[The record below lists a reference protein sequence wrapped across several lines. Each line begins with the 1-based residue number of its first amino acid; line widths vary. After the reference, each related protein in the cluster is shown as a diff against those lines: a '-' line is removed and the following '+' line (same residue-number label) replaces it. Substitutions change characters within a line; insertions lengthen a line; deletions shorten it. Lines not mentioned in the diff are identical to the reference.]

1 MTVRL
6 NEVGL
11 RTFFNGPQMERIL
24 QRPAEAVLQ
33 QAQANASVYGEDTLA
48 IDSGDLYD
56 GLKYQFR
63 PGVDSLEVTVGTDA
77 VDEITGFNYPGWW
90 DEFGGKPWLTGA
102 LFQFFPDAELTP

>member
-1 MTVRL
+1 MIRL

-11 RTFFNGPQMERIL
+11 RAFFNGPQMERIL
-24 QRPAEAVLQ
+24 RPPAEAVLQ
-33 QAQANASVYGEDTLA
+33 LAEANASHSGEDTLG
-48 IDSGDLYD
+48 IDSGDLTS

-90 DEFGGKPWLTGA
+90 DQYGGKPWLTGA
-102 LFQFFPDAELTP
+102 LFQVFPDARLTP